1 VISGATVPASAW
13 WVDGSVLAAVFFGGL
28 LATAMNNIFLARANK
43 RLGPLVAT
51 MYVPV
56 QPLCTAVLDYIFLGD
71 AFYLC
76 NLVCGVGV
84 ITGLM
89 LVKTGKVKELDEI
102 GVAVQKS
109 AADGDGEADS
119 DALLAASARLVRRMS
134 VHSGGA
140 TPTVES
146 LLAMGDE
153 EELGAVA
160 AAPASASDAAWASN
174 GRGSQD
180 RASSRRGSLD
190 RAPLLDAR
198 GDS

>member
-1 VISGATVPASAW
+1 VISGASVPASAW

-43 RLGPLVAT
+43 RLGPLVAN

-89 LVKTGKVKELDEI
+89 LVKTGKMKELHEI

-109 AADGDGEADS
+109 AADGGGAADS
-119 DALLAASARLVRRMS
+119 DALLAVSERLVRRMS
-134 VHSGGA
+134 VHGSGGSP
-140 TPTVES
+140 PTVES

-153 EELGAVA
+153 EELGAGAGA
-160 AAPASASDAAWASN
+160 AAPASVSDAAWAP
-174 GRGSQD
+174 
-180 RASSRRGSLD
+180 SRRGSLD
-190 RAPLLDAR
+190 RAGERDTARLLDAR
-198 GDS
+198 EDL